1 MGILDRIGATN
12 YGRTIGAR
20 DALSEFMTT
29 LAGVDCLGIP
39 PVSVYQR
46 FNSVGVDVHGQCA
59 VAQGACGYRLGGNI
73 KVDLAKLIP
82 AITPFTASGK
92 VSASLA
98 RLPTSAIL
106 MYRLQSE
113 RTALNGVTQPLALA
127 QLDGINWT
135 FKSGANLTVG
145 VKVQPFKS
153 LGSLPLDIDLTLQA
167 GAAYTYLGTK
177 LVASKT
183 HHFSRANTKAL
194 AEEVDKIFA
203 VEIKKTLATILAN
216 EESEASAIAKEAAL
230 HVGKTSLKKIA
241 KATKD
246 DLKAIGKSA
255 LNELR
260 QGNGFEYLAAGFAT
274 GGVGLI
280 ADKAVYDAYLRRK
293 DGKLDGQIHDL
304 RLALGDKF
312 LALSDAEQTGA
323 KGKGLRK
330 AMERLTELR
339 DAFLHERMFG
349 GGSNP
354 DAGDVPVV
362 NDALLSRTDQTALTL
377 TSNEYGGNLAATG
390 KVNLGPMDTT
400 AKKTADLMGQKLDF
414 RFQVRGANDMIMVQD
429 THANF
434 MQMTTKLA
442 ISGAL
447 ATTGVK
453 KLDAKL
459 KKNHAPAAVQ
469 TPGAPALFGGR
480 RFGALRYRAA
490 TVYMKN
496 DGAHKRTAV
505 PGISGVSMGVSVR
518 AARLVS
524 YAQNVKA
531 LIKSDSPDN
540 DIREFETWVCL
551 HLGCKPL

>member
-1 MGILDRIGATN
+1 MWIVWA
-12 YGRTIGAR
+12 
-20 DALSEFMTT
+20 
-29 LAGVDCLGIP
+29 IP

-194 AEEVDKIFA
+194 AEEVDKILA

-246 DLKAIGKSA
+246 
-255 LNELR
+255 
-260 QGNGFEYLAAGFAT
+260 
-274 GGVGLI
+274 
-280 ADKAVYDAYLRRK
+280 
-293 DGKLDGQIHDL
+293 
-304 RLALGDKF
+304 
-312 LALSDAEQTGA
+312 
-323 KGKGLRK
+323 
-330 AMERLTELR
+330 
-339 DAFLHERMFG
+339 
-349 GGSNP
+349 
-354 DAGDVPVV
+354 
-362 NDALLSRTDQTALTL
+362 
-377 TSNEYGGNLAATG
+377 
-390 KVNLGPMDTT
+390 
-400 AKKTADLMGQKLDF
+400 
-414 RFQVRGANDMIMVQD
+414 
-429 THANF
+429 
-434 MQMTTKLA
+434 
-442 ISGAL
+442 
-447 ATTGVK
+447 
-453 KLDAKL
+453 
-459 KKNHAPAAVQ
+459 
-469 TPGAPALFGGR
+469 
-480 RFGALRYRAA
+480 
-490 TVYMKN
+490 
-496 DGAHKRTAV
+496 
-505 PGISGVSMGVSVR
+505 
-518 AARLVS
+518 
-524 YAQNVKA
+524 
-531 LIKSDSPDN
+531 
-540 DIREFETWVCL
+540 
-551 HLGCKPL
+551 